1 MKLEEL
7 KDLEKKEWSEENI
20 KYQLYKND
28 KFILANAN
36 KIKYNNLFDFF

>member
-7 KDLEKKEWSEENI
+7 KDLEEKKWSEENI

-28 KFILANAN
+28 KFILANQLMQ
-36 KIKYNNLFDFF
+36 IK